1 MDMSGSRVK
10 HGLKI
15 MAFNTTLTG
24 GRRQRGLR
32 NGFSLL
38 EVMCAMII
46 IAIVLL
52 AVYRL
57 HSQTLMM
64 NYSARFYT
72 TAPLLAQKKLSELE
86 LSEPDMLIDAAGNFG
101 EDHAGYSW
109 EVSVGNIE
117 TELLKTAAENLKRID
132 LKISFNQDELAYT
145 LRTYRYYR

>member
-1 MDMSGSRVK
+1 MSASKDK
-10 HGLKI
+10 HGFKI
-15 MAFNTTLTG
+15 VAHKRTNLAG
-24 GRRQRGLR
+24 SGQRGLR
-32 NGFSLL
+32 NGFTLL
-38 EVMCAMII
+38 EVMVAMSI

-86 LSEPDMLIDAAGNFG
+86 LSESDALIDETGNFG
-101 EDHAGYSW
+101 EDHAGYGW

-117 TELLKTAAENLKRID
+117 SELLKTAAENLKRID
-132 LKISFNQDELAYT
+132 LKITFNQDELAYT

>member
-1 MDMSGSRVK
+1 MSNSRVK
-10 HGLKI
+10 HGFKI
-15 MAFNTTLTG
+15 MAFDVTCIA
-24 GRRQRGLR
+24 GRGQRELR
-32 NGFSLL
+32 SGFTLL
-38 EVMCAMII
+38 EVLVAMSI

-86 LSEPDMLIDAAGNFG
+86 LSEPDALIDAVGNFG

-132 LKISFNQDELAYT
+132 LKITFNQDELAYT

>member
-1 MDMSGSRVK
+1 MSASRVK
-10 HGLKI
+10 YGFKI
-15 MAFNTTLTG
+15 IAFKRTNPAG
-24 GRRQRGLR
+24 SGQRGLR
-32 NGFSLL
+32 SGFTLL
-38 EVMCAMII
+38 EVMVAMSI

-72 TAPLLAQKKLSELE
+72 TAPLLAQQKLSELE
-86 LSEPDMLIDAAGNFG
+86 LSESDALIDAAGNFG
-101 EDHAGYSW
+101 EDHAGYGW

-117 TELLKTAAENLKRID
+117 SELIKTAAENLKRID
-132 LKISFNQDELAYT
+132 LKITLNQDELAYT